1 MEKIVDHLLC
11 TGCSACMSQ
20 CPRDAITMTSG
31 RKGFLYPQIDPEKC
45 VDCGRCQKACPVL
58 HSEKLFRQEPPAA
71 FAAQH
76 YVEGIL
82 KNSSSGGVF
91 TAVSDYVLRRGG
103 VVYGA
108 VYATDMTV
116 THIRAENTAQRN
128 LMRDSKYVQS
138 DLKNIFRQVQQDLDM
153 GRMVLFT
160 GTPCQCA
167 GLRSVMSKEDSNL
180 ILMEIFCHSVPSPRL
195 FRDHIAALAAKNG
208 SAVVGYSC
216 RDKRYGWTRRDRV
229 VFANGKVD
237 DSSAL
242 SQSFYKLFN
251 LKVAARDSCG
261 NCPFGGKQRCAD
273 ISIGDFWG
281 YREVNIPQ
289 RYKGKGLSVVLANSR
304 VGKQLLNEIPGL
316 QLTHI
321 PYESVFIRNHSKPI
335 VFAKETDAFW
345 AEYERN
351 GYLHALRSFAGYT
364 AAGRIKHAM
373 VQCYRKLRSR
383 G

>member
-20 CPRDAITMTSG
+20 CPRDAITMSPG

-45 VDCGRCQKACPVL
+45 VDCGLCQKACPAL
-58 HSEKLFRQEPPAA
+58 HFEKLFQQEPPAA

-76 YVEGIL
+76 YVEGVL

-91 TAVSDYVLRRGG
+91 TAVSDYILHRNG

-108 VYATDMTV
+108 TYAPDMTV
-116 THIRAENTAQRN
+116 MHIRAENTAQRN

-138 DLKNIFRQVQQDLDM
+138 DLTDILRQIQQDLKEN
-153 GRMVLFT
+153 RMVLFT

-167 GLRSVMSKEDSNL
+167 GLRSVAPKGDPNL

-195 FRDHIAALAAKNG
+195 FRDHIAALTEKNG
-208 SAVVGYSC
+208 SAVVGYSS

-237 DSSAL
+237 DRSAL

-273 ISIGDFWG
+273 LSIGDFWG
-281 YREVNIPQ
+281 YREANIAQ

-304 VGKQLLNEIPGL
+304 AGKQLLNEIPGL

-321 PYESVFIRNHSKPI
+321 PYESAFIKNHSKPI

-345 AEYERN
+345 AEYEKN
-351 GYLHALRSFAGYT
+351 GYLHAIRSFAGYT
-364 AAGRIKHAM
+364 AAGRIRHAM

-383 G
+383 R